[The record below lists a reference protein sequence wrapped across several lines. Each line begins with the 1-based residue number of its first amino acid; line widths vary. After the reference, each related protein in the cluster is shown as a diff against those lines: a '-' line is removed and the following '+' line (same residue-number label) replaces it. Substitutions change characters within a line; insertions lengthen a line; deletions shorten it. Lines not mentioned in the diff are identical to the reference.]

1 MMART
6 LGDEARERF
15 PRLIAA
21 LCSASGL
28 DEAQAVEA
36 LVEYHVFGIRD
47 ELASPPVAALG
58 GQFEAIRHAFGH
70 RNVETVAK
78 HQTETRTC

>member
-1 MMART
+1 MAGT

-15 PRLIAA
+15 PQLIAA
-21 LCSASGL
+21 LCNAGRL

-36 LVEYHVFGIRD
+36 IVEYHVFGICD

-58 GQFEAIRHAFGH
+58 GQLEAIRHAFRH
-70 RNVETVAK
+70 RQVVDAAQHSAATPV
-78 HQTETRTC
+78 C